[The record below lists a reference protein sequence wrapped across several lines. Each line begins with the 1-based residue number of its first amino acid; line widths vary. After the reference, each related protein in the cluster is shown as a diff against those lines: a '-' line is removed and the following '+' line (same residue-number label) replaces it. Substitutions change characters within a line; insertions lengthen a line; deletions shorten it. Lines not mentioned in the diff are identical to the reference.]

1 MLKTTGGF
9 VIPSLLSPR
18 GGRPPSLTRWRTHFF
33 KRGTVF
39 WPARSWEE
47 EFSNRIRT
55 IAATHDVV
63 TRRRVMSRHR
73 MADGKSSRH
82 PGCNG
87 SCMLDK
93 QLASMFRLHRIARS
107 STILFLN
114 LLLVYLV
121 NTTCAIIN
129 IMANLIFTIVS
140 LPHAF
145 FLVVPVRL
153 PPSIPYEH
161 ELIRLIFVCQKVV
174 NKIKSYLGS

>member
-39 WPARSWEE
+39 WPARSLEA
-47 EFSNRIRT
+47 EFSNRRIRT

-87 SCMLDK
+87 SCISKNMFMAVAQMHVKDLCQ
-93 QLASMFRLHRIARS
+93 QLGAHLLNSWQSRSKFRLKK
-107 STILFLN
+107 
-114 LLLVYLV
+114 
-121 NTTCAIIN
+121 
-129 IMANLIFTIVS
+129 NLIST
-140 LPHAF
+140 
-145 FLVVPVRL
+145 
-153 PPSIPYEH
+153 
-161 ELIRLIFVCQKVV
+161 
-174 NKIKSYLGS
+174 